1 MSAYT
6 TSDLR
11 RMSKIG
17 LVAVLEEV
25 AEERDE
31 LREAWESCA
40 VQVGELR
47 AERDDAV
54 SELRAERKRRL
65 ALEDMVDRLAR

>member
-1 MSAYT
+1 MSVPVE
-6 TSDLR
+6 
-11 RMSKIG
+11 RMSKLG
-17 LVAVLEEV
+17 VLAVLEEV

-47 AERDDAV
+47 AERDDAI
-54 SELRAERKRRL
+54 SENRRL
-65 ALEDMVDRLAR
+65 RRRLLELEELMDRRIR